1 MPEFVPQAPDV
12 PAFDYD
18 PRTRVVFGAGT
29 LDRLGEFARGLG
41 GNRVL
46 LVTDKGLKRAGHEH
60 RAIDILQSAG
70 LPVVVHD
77 DVHSNPTTEDV
88 ENGTRFAR
96 QHGIDLI
103 IGLGGGS
110 SMDCA
115 KGINF
120 LLTNGGRMEDY
131 WGADK
136 ATRPMLPM
144 IAVPTTAGTGSE
156 AQSYAIIGDPRTHM
170 KMACGD
176 KKAAPRVAVLDPEL
190 TVTMPLP
197 VTAATGIDAITHAV
211 ESYVCTRRNPVSQLY
226 SRQAWE
232 LLSQAFPSVMADG
245 RNVAA
250 RGAMLLGSHLAGA
263 AIENS
268 MLGAAHAMA
277 NPLTAHFGVTHGH
290 AVGVMLP
297 HVIRFN
303 ADAAA
308 GLYSDLASDVGLC
321 APGTADGALRL
332 AEFVFA
338 LVGQSGAPTDLAACG
353 VEAGLIP
360 QMAREATTQWTGR
373 FNPRPVEASQFE
385 ELYRCALQNGRA

>member
-1 MPEFVPQAPDV
+1 MPEFAPQAPDV

-29 LDRLGEFARGLG
+29 LNRLGEFAKGLG
-41 GNRVL
+41 GARAL

-60 RAIDILQSAG
+60 RAIDILQSEG
-70 LPVVVHD
+70 LAVVVYD
-77 DVHSNPTTEDV
+77 DVHSNPTSEDV
-88 ENGTRFAR
+88 DRGTQFAR
-96 QHGIDLI
+96 RHGIDLI
-103 IGLGGGS
+103 VGLGGGS

-190 TVTMPLP
+190 TVTMPLA

-211 ESYVCTRRNPVSQLY
+211 ESYVATTRNPVSQLY

-232 LLSQAFPSVMADG
+232 LLSLAFPAVIVAAD
-245 RNVAA
+245 NLAA

-277 NPLTAHFGVTHGH
+277 NPLTAHYGVTHGH
-290 AVGVMLP
+290 AVGIMLP
-297 HVIRFN
+297 HVIRYN
-303 ADAAA
+303 APNVADEYA
-308 GLYSDLASDVGLC
+308 DLASDVGLC
-321 APGTADGALRL
+321 TPGTPDAAERL

-353 VEAGLIP
+353 VETKLIP
-360 QMAREATTQWTGR
+360 KMAAEAAKQWTGR
-373 FNPRPVEASQFE
+373 FNPRPVEAPQFE
-385 ELYRCALQNGRA
+385 ELYRCALQNGQA